1 MSLLDKIKKAG
12 QEVADAINGTPSL
25 LREIKTKAAARKKT
39 IVLCE
44 GEDKRVI
51 EAAAKITEEGIAK
64 IVLIGNEEECKKV
77 APEVDLTGI
86 TLVDPLTSEKTAEYA
101 NILYEARKAKGMTEE
116 QAKEQAKDR
125 TMFGALMLKAGD
137 VDGYVS
143 GACHSTANTLRP
155 GLQVVKTAPGIKTV
169 SSCFIMIA
177 PEKHKYN
184 PDGVAVFADCAI
196 NIEPT
201 AEQLAD
207 IAVSSAKTAKA
218 IAGLEP
224 RVAMLSFSTK
234 GSGNDDKFTQTVPKV
249 QKATELAK
257 AMAPDLALDG
267 EFQFDAAVAPEV
279 GQLKAPDSKV
289 AGHANVFVFPNINAG
304 NIGYKI
310 AQRFGGYMAIGPV
323 CQGFAKPLNDLSRGC
338 SVEDIVATVAVTALQ
353 AE

>member
-1 MSLLDKIKKAG
+1 MSLLD
-12 QEVADAINGTPSL
+12 
-25 LREIKTKAAARKKT
+25 EIKAKATARKKT

-44 GEDKRVI
+44 GEDKRVV
-51 EAAAKITEEGIAK
+51 EAAAEITKAGIAK

-77 APEVDLTGI
+77 APGVDLTGI
-86 TLVDPLTSEKTAEYA
+86 TLVDPLTSDKTAEYA
-101 NILYEARKAKGMTEE
+101 AILYEARKAKGMTEE

-177 PEKHKYN
+177 PQKHAYN

-207 IAVSSAKTAKA
+207 IALSSAKTAKD
-218 IAGLEP
+218 IAGIEP

-249 QKATELAK
+249 QKAVELAK
-257 AMAPDLALDG
+257 QAEPALALDG

-279 GQLKAPDSKV
+279 GKLKAPDSKV
-289 AGHANVFVFPNINAG
+289 AGNANVFVFPNINAG

-310 AQRFGGYMAIGPV
+310 AQRFGSYMAVGPI

-338 SVEDIVATVAVTALQ
+338 TVEDIVATVAVTALQ
-353 AE
+353 S